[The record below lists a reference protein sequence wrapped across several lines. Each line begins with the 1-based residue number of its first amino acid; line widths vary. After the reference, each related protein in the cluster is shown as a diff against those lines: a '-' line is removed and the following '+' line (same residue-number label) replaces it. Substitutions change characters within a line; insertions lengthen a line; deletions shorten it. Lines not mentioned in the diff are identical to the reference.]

1 MKETV
6 MPKNYRAIIDKLL
19 DLSDP
24 TDPYELAQERENAAA
39 VLRLAASQ
47 RDKAK
52 ETAKAM
58 AAVAPWFDPAHPI
71 NERDTREQPND

>member
-1 MKETV
+1 

-24 TDPYELAQERENAAA
+24 TDPLELAQACENAGQ

-47 RDKAK
+47 IDAAR
-52 ETAKAM
+52 EMRRAM
-58 AAVAPWFDPAHPI
+58 AEVAPWFDPSHPI
-71 NERDTREQPND
+71 NQ